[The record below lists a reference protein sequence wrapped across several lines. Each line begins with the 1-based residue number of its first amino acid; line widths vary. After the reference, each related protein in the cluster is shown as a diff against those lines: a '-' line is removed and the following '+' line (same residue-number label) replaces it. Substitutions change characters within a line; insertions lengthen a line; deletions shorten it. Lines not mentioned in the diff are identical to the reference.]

1 MNDIEKL
8 IRKVSP
14 RDKVILLE
22 ILRAFELGETEK
34 FRIEKL
40 SGNDFYKMRKGNF
53 RFVFHYEDGAI
64 VVDAIRLRNEKTYRG
79 F

>member
-14 RDKVILLE
+14 HDKIILLE
-22 ILRAFELGETEK
+22 ILRALERGETER
-34 FRIEKL
+34 FRTKKL
-40 SGNDFYKMRKGNF
+40 SGNNFYKMRKGNF
-53 RFVFHYEDGAI
+53 RFMFHYENKAV
-64 VVDAIRLRNEKTYRG
+64 VVDAVRLRNEKTYRG